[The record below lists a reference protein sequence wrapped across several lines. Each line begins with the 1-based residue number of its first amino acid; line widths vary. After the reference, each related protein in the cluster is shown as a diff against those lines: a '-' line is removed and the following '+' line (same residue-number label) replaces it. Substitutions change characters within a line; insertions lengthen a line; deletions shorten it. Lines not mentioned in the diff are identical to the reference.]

1 MYVYKLTQYNP
12 EYVWDG
18 EEETTYEEEY
28 TSYLTHEKLYTDEEF
43 NKMVRVAEKQ
53 YDYIYSVEKFLKQE
67 YGFEEL
73 KIQCEYEL

>member
-18 EEETTYEEEY
+18 EEETIYEEEY

-43 NKMVRVAEKQ
+43 NKMVREGERQ
-53 YDYIYSVEKFLKQE
+53 NDYIYSVEKFLKQE